1 MESILLHEDRLF
13 PADEATRSVARALYK
28 EIRHLPIISPHGH
41 TDPRWF
47 AENNNFTN
55 ATELFITPDHYVF
68 RMLYSQGI
76 KLTDIGVPR
85 WDGGETEK
93 DPRKIWQLLYA
104 RFMPASANLS
114 PRRRQCGRFGNS

>member
-13 PADEATRSVARALYK
+13 PADEATRSVAKALYK
-28 EIRHLPIISPHGH
+28 EIRDLPIISPHGH

-47 AENNNFTN
+47 AQNNNFTN

-93 DPRKIWQLLYA
+93 DPRKIWKLLADNYHLFA
-104 RFMPASANLS
+104 ATP
-114 PRRRQCGRFGNS
+114 